1 MIKLKLNLKF
11 TARLKHHLPISSLR
25 QQQQQQQ
32 RTHARVST
40 WTYIITC
47 LELRCFE

>member
-1 MIKLKLNLKF
+1 MTKLKLNLKF
-11 TARLKHHLPISSLR
+11 TARLKRHFPISSLR
-25 QQQQQQQ
+25 QQQQQ